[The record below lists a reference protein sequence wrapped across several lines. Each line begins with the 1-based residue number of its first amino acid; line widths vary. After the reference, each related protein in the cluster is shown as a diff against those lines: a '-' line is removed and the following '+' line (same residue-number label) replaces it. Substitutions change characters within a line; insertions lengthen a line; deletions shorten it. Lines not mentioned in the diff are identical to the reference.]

1 MINTYGSLWA
11 LSTIVP
17 NKKQSYIFDCVQQ
30 QTAILIH
37 GILIQ
42 HWKLKVD
49 TGTFN
54 KKWIKYKTI
63 LKY

>member
-30 QTAILIH
+30 QTAILIQWN
-37 GILIQ
+37 INTA
-42 HWKLKVD
+42 LK
-49 TGTFN
+49 
-54 KKWIKYKTI
+54 IKGRYR
-63 LKY
+63 YF